1 MFMAT
6 GVSPSVCLRSLW
18 LPLDIHHPLERGGR
32 SGLLRL
38 LPELGR
44 RHSKEE
50 TLLTVSF
57 LGQQPHICDKV
68 HVFHMELL
76 WGNSRVP
83 FGPKKSQ
90 G

>member
-1 MFMAT
+1 M
-6 GVSPSVCLRSLW
+6 CLREFVASSG
-18 LPLDIHHPLERGGR
+18 HPPPCGEKWTRWTGET
-32 SGLLRL
+32 S
-38 LPELGR
+38 PWAGR

-57 LGQQPHICDKV
+57 LGQQPHACDKG
-68 HVFHMELL
+68 HVLRMELL